1 MSKAE
6 GAAQGYTV
14 LGSIVLILIA
24 INMINS
30 GLNGAISGD
39 LEAII
44 TVVLGI
50 ALIVM
55 AILSL
60 DACGFV
66 NWKIGR
72 SGLLLAIFGL
82 VSIII
87 VARGLSFNI
96 LSWLMNAGT
105 LAGFMILLAGI
116 LIMLKH

>member
-14 LGSIVLILIA
+14 LGAIVLILIA
-24 INMINS
+24 INMIS
-30 GLNGAISGD
+30 AGLNGAINGNFED
-39 LEAII
+39 VI
-44 TVVLGI
+44 TIVLGI
-50 ALIVM
+50 ALVVM

-66 NWKIGR
+66 NWKVGR

-82 VSIII
+82 ISIII

-116 LIMLKH
+116 IIMVKH